1 MPFFRNKITF
11 RRIDEKEFDMFIRD
25 MNAVLNMI
33 DDIYRFGMYD
43 DSEYVG
49 DYDEPAGII
58 KGELTIN
65 IEAYSYADLDTIYSA
80 IRETAAAYKA
90 DEIAI
95 DY

>member
-1 MPFFRNKITF
+1 MPFFKNKITF
-11 RRIDEKEFDMFIRD
+11 NRINETDFDNFVRD
-25 MNAVLNMI
+25 MNTVLNMI
-33 DDIYRFGMYD
+33 NDIYRFGMYD

-65 IEAYSYADLDTIYSA
+65 IEAYSYADLDTIFSA
-80 IRETAAAYKA
+80 IRETAKAYDA
-90 DEIAI
+90 DRISI